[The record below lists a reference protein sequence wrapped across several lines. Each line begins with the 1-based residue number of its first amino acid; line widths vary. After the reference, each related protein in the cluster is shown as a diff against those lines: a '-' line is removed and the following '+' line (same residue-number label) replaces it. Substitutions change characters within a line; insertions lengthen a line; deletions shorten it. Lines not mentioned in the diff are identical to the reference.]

1 MSFHNRSDALIELL
15 EELTQDGHEYVLVGG
30 YAVSAFNARFS
41 TDLDIV
47 VAPDSKADFAEFLE
61 QRGFEETDSHAK
73 EWFYDTEVIEYEK
86 RLTPQQPIGF
96 DLLVNGLGCRQTE
109 AQWSF
114 DYLYDHSQRQE
125 VSGGTV
131 TTMARVIDGAVL
143 VAAKLHSG
151 READLRDILA
161 IAEEIDLEAVTPH
174 LQRGDEAAL
183 RAQLERGLEILESEE
198 LKHGYRSDFGAS
210 AVSTETVTA
219 LQKYLS
225 VQVEQLGYST

>member
-15 EELTQDGHEYVLVGG
+15 DELSEEGHEYVLVGG

-47 VAPDSKADFAEFLE
+47 VALDSKSKFVEFLE
-61 QRGFEETDSHAK
+61 QRDFEKTDSHAK

-114 DYLYDHSQRQE
+114 DYLYDHSQQQE

-131 TTMARVIDGAVL
+131 TTTARVIDGAVL

-151 READLRDILA
+151 RETDLRDVLA
-161 IAEEIDLEAVTPH
+161 VAEEIALDSVTAH
-174 LQRGDEAAL
+174 LRRGDEDAL
-183 RAQLERGLEILESEE
+183 REQLERGLEILGSEE

-210 AVSTETVTA
+210 AVSAETVSS
-219 LQKYLS
+219 LQEYLS
-225 VQVEQLGYST
+225 SQVDQLS

>member
-15 EELTQDGHEYVLVGG
+15 NEITQAGHEYVLVGG

-47 VAPDSKADFAEFLE
+47 VAPDSKAEFAEFLE
-61 QRGFEETDSHAK
+61 RQGFEEADSHAK
-73 EWFYDTEVIEYEK
+73 EWFYHTEVIEYEK

-114 DYLYDHSQRQE
+114 DYLYDHSHQQQ

-131 TTMARVIDGAVL
+131 TTTARVIDGAVL

-151 READLRDILA
+151 RETDLRDVLA
-161 IAEEIDLEAVTPH
+161 VAEEIDLDTVTTH
-174 LQRGDEAAL
+174 LLRGDDDAL
-183 RAQLERGLEILESEE
+183 REQLEEGLEILEGDE

-210 AVSTETVTA
+210 AVSEGTVSA
-219 LQKYLS
+219 LQEFLT
-225 VQVEQLGYST
+225 EQIDALAG

>member
-1 MSFHNRSDALIELL
+1 MSFNNRSDALIELL
-15 EELTQDGHEYVLVGG
+15 EELTKEGHEYVLVGG

-47 VAPDSKADFAEFLE
+47 VAPDSKAEFVQFLE
-61 QRGFEETDSHAK
+61 RRDFEETDSHAK

-114 DYLYDHSQRQE
+114 DYLYDHSHQQE

-131 TTMARVIDGAVL
+131 TTTARV
-143 VAAKLHSG
+143 
-151 READLRDILA
+151 
-161 IAEEIDLEAVTPH
+161 
-174 LQRGDEAAL
+174 
-183 RAQLERGLEILESEE
+183 QLERGLEILESDE
-198 LKHGYRSDFGAS
+198 LKHGFRSDFGAS
-210 AVSTETVTA
+210 AVSEKTVDA
-219 LQKYLS
+219 LQEYLS
-225 VQVEQLGYST
+225 AQIDHLS

>member
-15 EELTQDGHEYVLVGG
+15 EELSQEELEYVLVGG

-47 VAPDSKADFAEFLE
+47 VALDSKVKFVEFLE
-61 QRGFEETDSHAK
+61 RRGFEETDSHAK

-114 DYLYDHSQRQE
+114 DHLYDHSQQQE
-125 VSGGTV
+125 VSGGTGM
-131 TTMARVIDGAVL
+131 TTARVIDGAVL

-151 READLRDILA
+151 RETDLRDVLA
-161 IAEEIDLEAVTPH
+161 VAEEIDLEAVTPH
-174 LQRGDEAAL
+174 LRRGDEAAL
-183 RAQLERGLEILESEE
+183 RGQLEHGLEILESEE
-198 LKHGYRSDFGAS
+198 LKHGFRSDFGAS

-219 LQKYLS
+219 LQEYLS
-225 VQVEQLGYST
+225 AQVEQLR

>member
-15 EELTQDGHEYVLVGG
+15 EELTQASHKYVLVGG

-47 VAPDSKADFAEFLE
+47 VAPDSKAAFAEFLE

-114 DYLYDHSQRQE
+114 DYLYDHSEQQE

-131 TTMARVIDGAVL
+131 ATTARVVDGAVL

-151 READLRDILA
+151 RETDLRDVLA
-161 IAEEIDLEAVTPH
+161 VAEEIDLDAVTPH
-174 LQRGDEAAL
+174 LRRGDDDAL
-183 RAQLERGLEILESEE
+183 REQLERGLKILETDE

-210 AVSTETVTA
+210 TVSEETVTA
-219 LQKYLS
+219 LRKYLS
-225 VQVEQLGYST
+225 AQVEQLA

>member
-15 EELTQDGHEYVLVGG
+15 EELTQEDHEYVLVGG
-30 YAVSAFNARFS
+30 YAVSAFNAHFS
-41 TDLDIV
+41 TDLYIV
-47 VAPDSKADFAEFLE
+47 VAPDSKAEFAEFLE
-61 QRGFEETDSHAK
+61 RQGFEETDSHAK

-114 DYLYDHSQRQE
+114 DYLYDHSHQQQ

-131 TTMARVIDGAVL
+131 TTTARVIDGAVL

-151 READLRDILA
+151 RETDLRDVLA
-161 IAEEIDLEAVTPH
+161 VAEEIDLDTVTTH
-174 LQRGDEAAL
+174 LLRGDDDAL
-183 RAQLERGLEILESEE
+183 REQLEEGLEILEGDE

-210 AVSTETVTA
+210 AVSEGTVSA
-219 LQKYLS
+219 LQEFLT
-225 VQVEQLGYST
+225 EQIDALAG

>member
-1 MSFHNRSDALIELL
+1 MSFHGRSDALVELL
-15 EELTQDGHEYVLVGG
+15 EELTREGREYVLVGG

-47 VAPDSKADFAEFLE
+47 VAPDSKAEFVDFLDS
-61 QRGFEETDSHAK
+61 RGFEKTDSHAK

-96 DLLVNGLGCRQTE
+96 DLLINGLGCRQTE

-114 DYLYDHSQRQE
+114 DYLYDHSRQQE

-131 TTMARVIDGAVL
+131 KTTANVVDGPLL
-143 VAAKLHSG
+143 VAVKLHSG
-151 READLRDILA
+151 RETDLRDVLA
-161 IAEEIDLEAVTPH
+161 VAEAIDLDAITPH
-174 LQRGDEAAL
+174 LRRGNEDSL
-183 RAQLERGLEILESEE
+183 RDQLEGGLEILDSEG

-210 AVSTETVTA
+210 AVSKETVTA
-219 LQKYLS
+219 LREYLS
-225 VQVEQLGYST
+225 VEVDRLS

>member
-15 EELTQDGHEYVLVGG
+15 NEITQAGHEYVLVGG

-47 VAPDSKADFAEFLE
+47 VAPDSKAEFAEFLE
-61 QRGFEETDSHAK
+61 RQGFEETDSHAK

-114 DYLYDHSQRQE
+114 DYLYDHSHQQQ

-131 TTMARVIDGAVL
+131 TTTARVIDGAVL

-151 READLRDILA
+151 RETDLRDVLA
-161 IAEEIDLEAVTPH
+161 VAEEIDLDTVTTH
-174 LQRGDEAAL
+174 LLRGDDDAL
-183 RAQLERGLEILESEE
+183 REQLEEGLEILEGDE

-210 AVSTETVTA
+210 AVSEGTVSA
-219 LQKYLS
+219 LQEFLT
-225 VQVEQLGYST
+225 EQIDALAG

>member
-15 EELTQDGHEYVLVGG
+15 DELSEEGHEYVLVGG

-47 VAPDSKADFAEFLE
+47 VAPDSKLQFVEFLE
-61 QRGFEETDSHAK
+61 QRDFEKMDSHAK

-114 DYLYDHSQRQE
+114 DYLYDYSQQQE

-131 TTMARVIDGAVL
+131 TTTARVIDGAVL

-151 READLRDILA
+151 RETDLRDVLA
-161 IAEEIDLEAVTPH
+161 VAEEIDLDSITAH
-174 LQRGDEAAL
+174 LLRGEEDAL
-183 RAQLERGLEILESEE
+183 REQLERGLEILESEE

-210 AVSTETVTA
+210 AVSEETVSA
-219 LQKYLS
+219 LQEYLS
-225 VQVEQLGYST
+225 SQVDQLG